1 MVEIQGALAFN
12 ASGALSALLGEQPWP
27 PSTQKF
33 IFEVDGVYLG
43 TFTSVGGLTA
53 EVEVQEIQEGGNN
66 SFVHK
71 LPKGF
76 KYQNITLKRGMVR
89 LNSLWTW
96 LEGSSGS
103 GLAVKNNTLVRA
115 VCGLTMLNS
124 SGMRT
129 RTWMIT
135 GAFPVK
141 WTGPDFSATAQE
153 AATESLEIAHEGLYA
168 LPV

>member
-1 MVEIQGALAFN
+1 MLEPK
-12 ASGALSALLGEQPWP
+12 GALSVNVSGAISSLLGEQPWP
-27 PSTQKF
+27 PSIQKF

-43 TFTSVGGLTA
+43 TFTSVSGLSA
-53 EVEVQEIQEGGNN
+53 EVEVEPIREGGNN

-76 KYQNITLKRGMVR
+76 TYPNLTLKRGMVR
-89 LNSLWTW
+89 LNSLWMW

-103 GLAVKNNTLVRA
+103 GLAVKNNMLVRA
-115 VCGLTMLNS
+115 VCGLTMLNTKGVRS
-124 SGMRT
+124 

-141 WTGPDFSATAQE
+141 WTGPDFNATAQE

-168 LPV
+168 LPL